1 MGLSPKPKRSWS
13 RSRSPPQRGHRM
25 VRPAQDRPS
34 SHLWPPAAPG
44 SSPPSIDPGR
54 QANSEVESDNWETG
68 LQSLRSAL
76 LPAAG
81 QGVRPPCTPEELS
94 TSPRAQRMVLLS
106 RGFSAATSLLCR
118 HSLTLAAACSP
129 LNLEISDQ
137 TCNGLPLE
145 TVMEHCYIHLQTVA
159 DAIGT
164 LKFEFNRPTSG
175 YDLKVLTELV
185 GQLERE
191 PLDSFYTQ
199 LLGRGC

>member
-1 MGLSPKPKRSWS
+1 MGLSPKPKRSRS
-13 RSRSPPQRGHRM
+13 RSRSPPQHGHLM

-54 QANSEVESDNWETG
+54 QANSEGESELNWETG

-76 LPAAG
+76 LPPAG

-159 DAIGT
+159 DAMRT
-164 LKFEFNRPTSG
+164 LKEEFDRPTSG
-175 YDLKVLTELV
+175 CDLKVLTELV

-191 PLDSFYTQ
+191 SLDCFYTQ
-199 LLGRGC
+199 LLGRS